1 MRENKTVQVKVRLTA
16 TQKEELENYCA
27 AHNLNISEA
36 LRLAITELLNGGKNN
51 G

>member
-16 TQKEELENYCA
+16 SQKANLEKYCEMSG
-27 AHNLNISEA
+27 LNISEA
-36 LRLAITELLNGGKNN
+36 LRLALEELLNGGKTH